1 MQLLEDGVI
10 AVLAALGL
18 VTLLW
23 ALITALL
30 RPRPT
35 RETDAAVL
43 VPCCRGEAANL
54 EQTVRSLERARYEFG
69 GFRRIVILDRGM
81 DEDTRAVASL
91 LCREAFDVT
100 YYKPESP
107 ACETE

>member
-1 MQLLEDGVI
+1 M
-10 AVLAALGL
+10 
-18 VTLLW
+18 
-23 ALITALL
+23 
-30 RPRPT
+30 
-35 RETDAAVL
+35 
-43 VPCCRGEAANL
+43 
-54 EQTVRSLERARYEFG
+54 RSLERARYEFR
-69 GFRRIVILDRGM
+69 GFRRLVILDRGI